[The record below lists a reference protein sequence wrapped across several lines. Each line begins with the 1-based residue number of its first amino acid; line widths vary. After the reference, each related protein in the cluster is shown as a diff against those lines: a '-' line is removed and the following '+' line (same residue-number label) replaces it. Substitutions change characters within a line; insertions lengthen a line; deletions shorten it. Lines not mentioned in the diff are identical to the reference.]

1 MYVIC
6 ILKFIICCYTLQY
19 LNTKSPPNCNM
30 LDCIYVYLTYIVTG
44 TLYYR
49 WIPNLCLLNGSI
61 MKSWPTQ
68 ISIAEIYEQITLWTD
83 LLRSYT
89 TFAIMQFIMFLL
101 RKQVNSVCVCLFY
114 LGPDHLCQLQKIA
127 ACYFLLFIY
136 GLLFQKIVNFFAY
149 FPK

>member
-1 MYVIC
+1 MYIKIHYLLLHITVP
-6 ILKFIICCYTLQY
+6 KYQKSSKLQHVGLY
-19 LNTKSPPNCNM
+19 L
-30 LDCIYVYLTYIVTG
+30 YLTYIVTG

-61 MKSWPTQ
+61 MKSWTTQ

-101 RKQVNSVCVCLFY
+101 RKQVNSVCVSLFY